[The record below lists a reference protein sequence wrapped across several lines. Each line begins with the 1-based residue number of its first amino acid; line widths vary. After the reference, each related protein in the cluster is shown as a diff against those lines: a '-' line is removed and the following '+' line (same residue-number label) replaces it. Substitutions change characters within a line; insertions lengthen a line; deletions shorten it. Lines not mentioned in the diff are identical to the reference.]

1 MLKKLL
7 FQGDEFNLQ
16 VIEDNGK
23 YTKVSFKGENIFVRV
38 NQNIPIGA
46 RGEEIRKKIGQF
58 YRRMA
63 RETILERLEYFKTR
77 LGVKYAQVRIKEQK
91 TRWGSCS
98 GKGNLNFNW
107 KLVMAPSDIIDYV
120 VVHELCHL
128 IHMNHSRNFWN
139 LVERE
144 LPDYRAR
151 KRWLR
156 DHGAALRL

>member
-16 VIEDNGK
+16 VIENAGK
-23 YTKVSFKGENIFVRV
+23 HTKVSLIGENILVRV
-38 NQNIPIGA
+38 NQCIPIGA
-46 RGEEIRKKIGQF
+46 REDEIRKKIGQF

-63 RETILERLEYFKTR
+63 RDTILERLEYYKTR
-77 LGVKYAQVRIKEQK
+77 LGVNYAQVRIKEQK

-128 IHMNHSRNFWN
+128 VHMNHSHNFWK

-156 DHGAALRL
+156 DHGAALRF